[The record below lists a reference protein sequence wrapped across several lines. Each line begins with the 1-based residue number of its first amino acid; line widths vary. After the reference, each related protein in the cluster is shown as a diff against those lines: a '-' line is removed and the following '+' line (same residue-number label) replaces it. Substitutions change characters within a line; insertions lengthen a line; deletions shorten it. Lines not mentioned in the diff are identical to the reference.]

1 MKLLQQKSKA
11 LLIGLDETKPPA
23 PTPRFD
29 PCKTML
35 QGKKSN
41 RTGGYR
47 AERQKPEVFASLLDR
62 KRYGMRVC
70 AKAQK

>member
-1 MKLLQQKSKA
+1 MKLLQEKSKA
-11 LLIGLDETKPPA
+11 LFVGLDETKETFA
-23 PTPRFD
+23 TARFE
-29 PCKTML
+29 PVAAML
-35 QGKKSN
+35 QGKNEN

-47 AERQKPEVFASLLDR
+47 EEPQKPEVFASLLDR